1 MAREVLFVDTDSYM
15 LKALKRVF
23 RREQQWQV
31 HYADGAEA
39 ALEVL
44 KNHPIKILFTEVRLT
59 GTSGLELLG
68 QVRAQYPEVVRI
80 ILSGYTSQDVL
91 IQSIGMAHQY
101 LAKPCDDKQLLDTLL
116 RAFTVQKLVRHEG
129 LKELVAGLTGLPS
142 LPSLYV
148 EIMDELGREEP
159 ALDKV
164 GEIISKDLGITAKV
178 LQIVNS
184 PFLGLM
190 QEIQNPARAVGL
202 LGVDMVRAMVLSAG
216 TFSKF
221 DKIRAKGFSMEDLW
235 EHGMQT
241 AGFAKCMAQ
250 AHGSPLKVE
259 DAAFIAGLMH
269 DIGKLVLAANKP
281 EAYEGALAH
290 MAETGEPF
298 YRAEQAVYQA
308 DHAALGGYLLGL
320 WGIPDEVLQAVAYH
334 HTPWRGRDKGVTA
347 LTLVHVANAFSN
359 QGADLA
365 EAEFALMG
373 MDRDY
378 LTAAGVWEAL
388 SGWRRVCLEVL
399 DQA

>member
-1 MAREVLFVDTDSYM
+1 M

-31 HYADGAEA
+31 HYADGAQA
-39 ALEVL
+39 ALTIL
-44 KNHPIKILFTEVRLT
+44 KSHPINILFTEVRLT
-59 GTSGLELLG
+59 GTSGLDLLR
-68 QVRAQYPEVVRI
+68 QVRSQYPEVVRI

-91 IQSIGMAHQY
+91 IQSIGLAHQY
-101 LAKPCDDKQLLDTLL
+101 LAKPCDDQQLLDTLL

-159 ALDKV
+159 SLDRV
-164 GEIISKDLGITAKV
+164 GEIISQDLGITAKV

-184 PFLGLM
+184 PFFGLM
-190 QEIQNPARAVGL
+190 HEIQNPARAAGL
-202 LGVDMVRAMVLSAG
+202 LGLDIIRAMVLSAG

-221 DKIRAKGFSMEDLW
+221 DKVRVKGFSMEDLW
-235 EHGMQT
+235 QHGLQT
-241 AGFAKCMAQ
+241 AGFAKCLAQ

-269 DIGKLVLAANKP
+269 DIGKLVVAANQS
-281 EAYEGALAH
+281 EAYKAVLARQT
-290 MAETGEPF
+290 ETGEAF
-298 YRAEQAVYQA
+298 HQAEWAVYQA

-320 WGIPDEVLQAVAYH
+320 WGIPDDVLQAVAYH
-334 HTPWRGRDKGVTA
+334 HTPGKGRDNGVTA

-359 QGADLA
+359 QGDDLA
-365 EAEFALMG
+365 KAEFTLMG
-373 MDRDY
+373 LDRAY
-378 LTAAGVWEAL
+378 LTGAGVWEAL
-388 SGWRRVCLEVL
+388 PGWRHVCLETL
-399 DQA
+399 NQA